1 MQIVRIKDIQV
12 VCGSQRYLT
21 FMLSSFQF
29 FSGAGFELF
38 KIVGS

>member
-12 VCGSQRYLT
+12 VCGSRYLT
-21 FMLSSFQF
+21 FMLWSFQF